1 MIRIHPSKN
10 RNKVIVPSSKSLLH
24 RYLFAA
30 ALAEGKTV
38 IKNVSFSNDI
48 NDSIEF
54 LKLFKKKIKV
64 NKNTIIVYEDKNNNF
79 KNASLIMK
87 DSATTLRL
95 AIPVLGALSNKTII
109 RTSERLLERP
119 FSVYQDI
126 FLKQKLNFIF
136 GKDIIEFTGPLKAG
150 LYEIPGFIS
159 SQFISGLLFALPLL
173 HSDSVL
179 KVIRPI
185 ESLSYVNLTLS
196 VLKKAQIKVE
206 KKQNLYLINGNQKYQ
221 SFNIN
226 CEGDY
231 SQAAFFIGL
240 GLINSK
246 VIIGN
251 FNKNSI
257 QGDKQMIDIVKK
269 LNGNIMEKGNKIIV
283 KPSVLRGGII
293 DLKDCPDLG
302 PILMVIAATVNDK
315 FEFINASRLRIKESD
330 RVASMEVELK
340 KIGVDIYST
349 FDSVII
355 NGGINVNQE
364 INFSSHNDH
373 RIFMALAVLATIL
386 PFGATITNEEC
397 IKKSYPK
404 FIYDLKRMNVLIE

>member
-1 MIRIHPSKN
+1 
-10 RNKVIVPSSKSLLH
+10 
-24 RYLFAA
+24 
-30 ALAEGKTV
+30 
-38 IKNVSFSNDI
+38 
-48 NDSIEF
+48 
-54 LKLFKKKIKV
+54 
-64 NKNTIIVYEDKNNNF
+64 
-79 KNASLIMK
+79 
-87 DSATTLRL
+87 
-95 AIPVLGALSNKTII
+95 
-109 RTSERLLERP
+109 
-119 FSVYQDI
+119 
-126 FLKQKLNFIF
+126 
-136 GKDIIEFTGPLKAG
+136 
-150 LYEIPGFIS
+150 
-159 SQFISGLLFALPLL
+159 LL

>member
-397 IKKSYPK
+397 INKSYPK

>member
-64 NKNTIIVYEDKNNNF
+64 NKNTIIVYEDKNNNI

-397 IKKSYPK
+397 INKSYPK

>member
-64 NKNTIIVYEDKNNNF
+64 NKNTIIVYEDKNNNI

-206 KKQNLYLINGNQKYQ
+206 KKQNLY
-221 SFNIN
+221 
-226 CEGDY
+226 
-231 SQAAFFIGL
+231 
-240 GLINSK
+240 
-246 VIIGN
+246 
-251 FNKNSI
+251 
-257 QGDKQMIDIVKK
+257 
-269 LNGNIMEKGNKIIV
+269 
-283 KPSVLRGGII
+283 
-293 DLKDCPDLG
+293 
-302 PILMVIAATVNDK
+302 
-315 FEFINASRLRIKESD
+315 
-330 RVASMEVELK
+330 
-340 KIGVDIYST
+340 
-349 FDSVII
+349 
-355 NGGINVNQE
+355 
-364 INFSSHNDH
+364 
-373 RIFMALAVLATIL
+373 
-386 PFGATITNEEC
+386 
-397 IKKSYPK
+397 
-404 FIYDLKRMNVLIE
+404 

>member
-1 MIRIHPSKN
+1 
-10 RNKVIVPSSKSLLH
+10 
-24 RYLFAA
+24 
-30 ALAEGKTV
+30 
-38 IKNVSFSNDI
+38 
-48 NDSIEF
+48 
-54 LKLFKKKIKV
+54 
-64 NKNTIIVYEDKNNNF
+64 
-79 KNASLIMK
+79 
-87 DSATTLRL
+87 
-95 AIPVLGALSNKTII
+95 
-109 RTSERLLERP
+109 
-119 FSVYQDI
+119 
-126 FLKQKLNFIF
+126 
-136 GKDIIEFTGPLKAG
+136 
-150 LYEIPGFIS
+150 
-159 SQFISGLLFALPLL
+159 
-173 HSDSVL
+173 
-179 KVIRPI
+179 
-185 ESLSYVNLTLS
+185 
-196 VLKKAQIKVE
+196 
-206 KKQNLYLINGNQKYQ
+206 
-221 SFNIN
+221 
-226 CEGDY
+226 
-231 SQAAFFIGL
+231 
-240 GLINSK
+240 
-246 VIIGN
+246 
-251 FNKNSI
+251 
-257 QGDKQMIDIVKK
+257 MIDIVKK

-397 IKKSYPK
+397 INKSYPK

>member
-64 NKNTIIVYEDKNNNF
+64 NKNTIIVYEDKNNNI

-221 SFNIN
+221 AFNIN

>member
-64 NKNTIIVYEDKNNNF
+64 NKYTIIVYEDKNNNI

-340 KIGVDIYST
+340 K
-349 FDSVII
+349 
-355 NGGINVNQE
+355 
-364 INFSSHNDH
+364 
-373 RIFMALAVLATIL
+373 
-386 PFGATITNEEC
+386 
-397 IKKSYPK
+397 
-404 FIYDLKRMNVLIE
+404 

>member
-64 NKNTIIVYEDKNNNF
+64 NKNTIIVYEDKNNNI

>member
-54 LKLFKKKIKV
+54 LKLFKKKIKF
-64 NKNTIIVYEDKNNNF
+64 NKNMIIVYEDKNNNI

>member
-64 NKNTIIVYEDKNNNF
+64 NKNTIIVYEDKNNNI

-136 GKDIIEFTGPLKAG
+136 GKDKIEFTGPLKAG